1 MTWKEFE
8 EEVKD
13 FSPEKENIKDKV
25 DDLFSKGAGTVRV
38 LHFIIEHMH
47 CRLGEALE
55 LAESCPNYHKRY
67 DKNKIR

>member
-1 MTWKEFE
+1 MEEFE

-25 DDLFSKGAGTVRV
+25 DDLFGKGAGTVRV

-47 CRLGEALE
+47 CRLGEALGWQNH
-55 LAESCPNYHKRY
+55 APITIK
-67 DKNKIR
+67 DMMKK